1 MTGEKVDADTDCCKA
16 KDIRLVG
23 CCGAYCRTCR
33 SFILGS
39 CKGCKLGYDE
49 GKRSLAKAKCKIK
62 LCCFG
67 VQRRETCAECQEY
80 EDCRILAD
88 FHGKKPY
95 EYQKYRESL
104 DYIRA
109 KGYGEFIRKAWG
121 WRRAYGELEEPGPC
135 DLPPE
140 A

>member
-1 MTGEKVDADTDCCKA
+1 MNADTRRCRA

-33 SFILGS
+33 SFVLGS

-49 GKRSLAKAKCKIK
+49 GKRSLAKAKCRIK

-67 VQRRETCAECQEY
+67 VKKQETCAECSEY
-80 EDCRILAD
+80 DDCRILAD

-95 EYQKYRESL
+95 EYRKYRESL
-104 DYIRA
+104 DYIQANGYNEFVLRA
-109 KGYGEFIRKAWG
+109 SQ
-121 WRRAYGELEEPGPC
+121 WRRAWGNLDEPGTQ
-135 DLPPE
+135 DSSKGV
-140 A
+140 